1 MSNPKRPAIWK
12 PATLEEVTDVVIREK
27 FFDTKLEEPVRAPV
41 SVSVAGGAVRRDS
54 PEWAA
59 YEADRKADQLDL
71 SLAGGG
77 GSGSGG
83 GGGGG
88 HEEERKTSYGLPT
101 EEEIRAVLM
110 RVRSG
115 ASAGVGVVGM
125 TRKQLEMTLQGDRPA
140 MKLGLRERLD
150 EVIGRKGLAVE
161 GQDRLVWRGE
171 E

>member
-1 MSNPKRPAIWK
+1 MDARLLSNPKRPAIWK

-71 SLAGGG
+71 SLAGG
-77 GSGSGG
+77 S
-83 GGGGG
+83 GGGG